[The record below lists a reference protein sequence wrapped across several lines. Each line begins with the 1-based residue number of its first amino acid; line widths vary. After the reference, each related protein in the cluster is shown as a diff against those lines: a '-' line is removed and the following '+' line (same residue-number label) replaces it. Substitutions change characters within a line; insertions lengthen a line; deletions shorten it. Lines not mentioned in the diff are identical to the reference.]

1 MEEPLIRVEDVL
13 NGKYRYV
20 EGQPVRRSHVDM
32 EREELETAWM
42 SRAVQSNHRYDEKSF
57 KEGAEWMQKKMIEKT
72 CEWLK
77 KCFYE
82 QEHECDYG
90 YYITLETT
98 FDELNDVMDD
108 FRKAMEE

>member
-1 MEEPLIRVEDVL
+1 MTDKENQIDMLAFSDGYEQGYEDC
-13 NGKYRYV
+13 K
-20 EGQPVRRSHVDM
+20 
-32 EREELETAWM
+32 
-42 SRAVQSNHRYDEKSF
+42 
-57 KEGAEWMQKKMIEKT
+57 KEMIEKT